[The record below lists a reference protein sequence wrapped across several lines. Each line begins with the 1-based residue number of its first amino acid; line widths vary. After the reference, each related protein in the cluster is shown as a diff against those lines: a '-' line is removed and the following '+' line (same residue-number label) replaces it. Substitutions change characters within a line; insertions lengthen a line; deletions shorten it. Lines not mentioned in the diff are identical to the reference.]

1 MTDFGALNWTIVVA
15 YLAGTLV
22 LGYFLSKRI
31 RTAQHYYLGQRT
43 TPWWVIGVS
52 VVATYFGA
60 ITFLGGPAWSY
71 KDGFAVIFI
80 HINYPIVIFIVNA
93 LFLPFFYNTGVAS
106 IFDYLERRFG
116 LASRTLMS
124 AVFLFG
130 NIAYSGIMLY
140 TTALVLQLITGMDVV
155 NAILI
160 IAVVAVTY
168 TMLGGISAVIW
179 TDLIQSAILF
189 IGAAIVAVA
198 LIAELPDGFLGSLQG
213 LKEIGRANPFEY
225 TFDPSVVATIW
236 TGVIAMSVYHVVV
249 YGVNQMMIQ
258 RTLAARTL
266 GDAKKAYAFMGY
278 AAFLVYVVF
287 FLIGILLY
295 SYYGGKDFDNDN
307 RIVLDFVATIG
318 LPGLMGVITAAIV
331 AAAMSSLDS
340 SLNSMATVTTLD
352 FYEKFLR
359 RFVQWFLRR
368 FFRKDLSQDH
378 NLRASRWFTL
388 MWGVLTVVPA
398 IIVAQRADT
407 SVLEILSKVGVFLVG
422 SKLAMFGLGF
432 YSKHTTQ
439 RGVITG
445 VIAGGMAL
453 AYVEYSLD
461 VAWPWYAVLGGVV
474 SIGVSLAASL
484 VLDGRQ
490 KTYSLW
496 TVQGQKE
503 EFARKG
509 LPEKRDGWYVIPGKI
524 DRSSWFLLVYF
535 ALCVVALAVL
545 YDLI

>member
-1 MTDFGALNWTIVVA
+1 MANFGTLNWAIVVA

-22 LGYFLSKRI
+22 LGYFLSKRVQ
-31 RTAQHYYLGQRT
+31 TAQHYYLGQRT

-52 VVATYFGA
+52 VMATYFGA

-116 LASRTLMS
+116 IASRTLMS

-140 TTALVLQLITGMDVV
+140 TTALVLQLITGMDVID
-155 NAILI
+155 AILI

-179 TDLIQSAILF
+179 TDLVQSIILF
-189 IGAAIVAVA
+189 VGAAIVGVM
-198 LIAELPDGFLGSLQG
+198 LILQLPDGLLGSLQG
-213 LKEIGRANPFEY
+213 LKEIGRADPFEY
-225 TFDPSVVATIW
+225 SVHPSVVATIW
-236 TGVIAMSVYHVVV
+236 TGVVAMSVYHVVV

-258 RTLAARTL
+258 RTLAAKTL

-278 AAFLVYVVF
+278 AAFVVYVVF
-287 FLIGILLY
+287 FGIGILLY
-295 SYYGGKDFDNDN
+295 SYYGGKEFENDN
-307 RIVLDFVATIG
+307 SIVLDFVATIG
-318 LPGLMGVITAAIV
+318 IPGLMGVITAAIV

-352 FYEKFLR
+352 FYEKF
-359 RFVQWFLRR
+359 FK
-368 FFRKDLSQDH
+368 KDESPEH
-378 NLRASRWFTL
+378 YLRASRWFTL
-388 MWGVLTVVPA
+388 MWAVVMVVPA
-398 IIVAQRADT
+398 IMVARTANT

-432 YSKHTTQ
+432 YSKHTTE
-439 RGVITG
+439 RGVLIG
-445 VIAGGMAL
+445 VAAGFLAL
-453 AYVEYSLD
+453 FYVEVFWNNDYPQWA
-461 VAWPWYAVLGGVV
+461 VAWLWYAVLGGAV
-474 SIGVSLAASL
+474 SIGVSLLASL
-484 VLDGRQ
+484 VLDGRRQ
-490 KTYSLW
+490 EYSLW
-496 TVQGQKE
+496 TVKGQRA

-535 ALCVVALAVL
+535 VFCVAALAFV
-545 YDLI
+545 YRLI